1 MSFPSTF
8 LDMQSTVIEKAR
20 LDQVQDLDRVKDWL
34 NGAYYEA
41 CIETNFFEAGVAQT
55 APLAADTTSVGVPS
69 NLVKVEY
76 VTPIANDG
84 TLWGPIQEVTLAE
97 ILELRAWQGGA
108 SSTGAPSRYAY
119 RSSQTPTIEF
129 WPQAVGGEILNFW
142 GTTFPPLLALDTDLP
157 IFPPPYSAVIEYG
170 ALQEAA
176 EFQKDILTLQGY
188 QGQHQDWLQR
198 LRALVNLRTGSMVQQ
213 FRVER
218 QRPWPQKNSVDT
230 GV

>member
-1 MSFPSTF
+1 MTFPSDF
-8 LDMQSTVIEKAR
+8 LTMQTNVIEKAR
-20 LDQVQDLDRVKDWL
+20 LDVTQDSDRVKDWL
-34 NGAYYEA
+34 NGAYFTA
-41 CIETNFFEAGVAQT
+41 CVETNFYEAGVAQT

-69 NLVKVEY
+69 NLVKIEY

-84 TLWGPIQEVTLAE
+84 TIWGPIQEITLE
-97 ILELRAWQGGA
+97 EMLELRAWQGGA
-108 SSTGAPSRYAY
+108 VSTGAPSRYAY
-119 RSSQTPTIEF
+119 RSSVAPTIEF

-142 GTTFPPLLALDTDLP
+142 GTTMPPLLAADTDFP
-157 IFPPPYSAVIEYG
+157 IFPAPYSAVIEYG
-170 ALQEAA
+170 ALCDAG

-188 QGQHQDWLQR
+188 QAQYQDWLQR